1 MTLFTKKEKI
11 ILNSEQQRDD
21 FIEKLDK
28 AHVNYNV
35 REDKSSMFSGTVAYI
50 FSLKAADL
58 KKVV

>member
-11 ILNSEQQRDD
+11 ILNSELQRDD

-28 AHVNYNV
+28 AHVAYDV
-35 REDKSSMFSGTVAYI
+35 KEDTKSVFGGKNIYI
-50 FSLKAADL
+50 FRVNVEDL